1 MNENRN
7 IVDLYIF
14 ATLMHIVFIFT
25 KSCTVPMMPAVVAM
39 HYLHDAPTLAAF
51 SSAATP
57 PASTATR
64 HRESAPEHRNQTE
77 PSTLPDKSTI
87 PFFFFLSFNPFSFNC
102 RDIRIPFIHIKTKF
116 LLELI
121 SILNHNY

>member
-1 MNENRN
+1 
-7 IVDLYIF
+7 
-14 ATLMHIVFIFT
+14 
-25 KSCTVPMMPAVVAM
+25 MMPAVVAM

-64 HRESAPEHRNQTE
+64 HRESTPEHRNQTE

-87 PFFFFLSFNPFSFNC
+87 PFL
-102 RDIRIPFIHIKTKF
+102 F
-116 LLELI
+116 LL
-121 SILNHNY
+121 ILLVLTVEIFEYPLFT